1 MLVEIADRYSIDHSE
16 LEIEITESV
25 FVKDSEELIRNVKML
40 KDRHFI
46 VSIDDF
52 GSGFSSL
59 SYLHKLEF
67 DALKIDR
74 NFVMD
79 VLNNKKNES
88 IISAVILLAKGFNV
102 PLIAE
107 GVETKE
113 VADKLQTMGC
123 EKAQGYYFSRPVPF
137 DQWPDALLN
146 HH

>member
-1 MLVEIADRYSIDHSE
+1 
-16 LEIEITESV
+16 
-25 FVKDSEELIRNVKML
+25 
-40 KDRHFI
+40 
-46 VSIDDF
+46 
-52 GSGFSSL
+52 
-59 SYLHKLEF
+59 
-67 DALKIDR
+67 
-74 NFVMD
+74 MD